1 MPKIGAQLVSNAE
14 SSNTIASRALASASD
29 RVKMAES
36 KQSQIGYSSLLINC
50 NGINQSLNSITPASQ
65 LKLLQVGCNGS
76 AYLHKSELGG

>member
-36 KQSQIGYSSLLINC
+36 KQSKIGYSSLTITME
-50 NGINQSLNSITPASQ
+50 SI
-65 LKLLQVGCNGS
+65 KV
-76 AYLHKSELGG
+76 